1 MSGIGSAALRVR
13 PPSDRGGRGHI
24 VYVCIPGAAI
34 GPIGYRNH
42 FGSAALRA
50 HSRLGRGGRG
60 HIYCAGVLS
69 AVGASSGYAI
79 IGPIGGTFLTGPAAL
94 RARLLADRGDTGR
107 TVLVYVHGAGGLQC
121 VLTFYRAFWDVA
133 SRAHL
138 PGGGAAF
145 IMGSK
150 RGS

>member
-1 MSGIGSAALRVR
+1 M
-13 PPSDRGGRGHI
+13 
-24 VYVCIPGAAI
+24 YVWLPGAAI
-34 GPIGYRNH
+34 GPIGYRNY